1 MMDTETRSASRPAVS
16 RRAVLGGLGAAALS
30 ARAARAED
38 QTVVV
43 GTWGGDYARLL
54 HENVEV
60 PLLEPKGIKVVQD
73 VGDEPPRVAKIMAS
87 RRLPRGAQD
96 VSCMSPTSAYLLAD
110 QGLLAPV
117 DATNIPN
124 LAHADKA
131 MVTANFV
138 PHIWS
143 PQILIYNPDVLTT
156 PPKSFSDLLD
166 PKYAGKIGFPDGNNL
181 YAMMAANLLAGGTP
195 GTLDK
200 ARPTIEKLVANG
212 VRLYPSTDSI
222 AQAFNSGEIVLGV
235 MWMARVFMWQN
246 AKVKVASTFPKEGSI
261 LYVSGMVAP
270 KNAPNLSGA
279 YAYLDAALAPS
290 AQRGFAANMGYNPTV
305 SDAALTGD
313 LAKRLALPDPAPRLI
328 VPDYVANAKVKL
340 QLDDWWKK
348 TTSRS

>member
-1 MMDTETRSASRPAVS
+1 MSVRVPGGPLS
-16 RRAVLGGLGAAALS
+16 RRAMLTGMGGLGAAALGG
-30 ARAARAED
+30 RRARAED

-54 HENVEV
+54 HENVEA
-60 PLLEPKGIKVVQD
+60 PLLAPKGINVVQD
-73 VGDEPPRVAKIMAS
+73 VGDEPPRVAKIIAS

-96 VSCMSPTSAYLLAD
+96 VSCMQPSSAYLLAA
-110 QGLLAPV
+110 QGLLAEL
-117 DATNIPN
+117 DATKVPN

-246 AKVKVASTFPKEGSI
+246 AKVKVAAAFPEEGSI
-261 LYVSGMVAP
+261 LYVSGMVVP
-270 KNAPNLSGA
+270 KNAPNLPGA
-279 YAYLDAALAPS
+279 YAYLDAALAPA

-305 SDAALTGD
+305 NDAAMTGT
-313 LAKRLALPDPAPRLI
+313 LAERLALPTPAPRLV
-328 VPDYVANAKVKL
+328 VPDYAANAKV
-340 QLDDWWKK
+340 QIETQDWWKK
-348 TTSRS
+348 TVSKS